1 MAFLVYCFLKKIK
14 IKSGPQIF
22 TLQMPATG
30 FSSPPVSFQQW
41 LHWDKPCMLRCL
53 LSNIRTRT
61 WLCCWRTAGPL
72 QHKIPMTH
80 NDGIFSS
87 KGPTPL
93 FLFEAITLF
102 HFWKLQVTFLRK
114 KKNSLSKCCLYSS
127 CPFEGDSHRTVLLPV
142 TSSVEL
148 EVPSL
153 HKRFVV
159 KLFSFVKPQTSDKL
173 VSKLFKYV
181 SFFSIFNRNWVAI
194 CFDRFISIV
203 MSTSA
208 KDQLAPS
215 LAEAVCTDLSLTVSE
230 NWVCSFDW
238 VWTTVTSP
246 LIFQEGRCEEEELRK
261 FFFALCTHSSVN
273 NPPKKDFLKLK
284 KTMKIYLN
292 Q

>member
-1 MAFLVYCFLKKIK
+1 
-14 IKSGPQIF
+14 
-22 TLQMPATG
+22 MPATG

-41 LHWDKPCMLRCL
+41 LHWDKLCMLRCL

-87 KGPTPL
+87 KGPAPPL
-93 FLFEAITLF
+93 FFFEAITLF
-102 HFWKLQVTFLRK
+102 HFWKLQVAFLIK

-159 KLFSFVKPQTSDKL
+159 KLFSFVKPQTPEKL
-173 VSKLFKYV
+173 VSKLFKYNV
-181 SFFSIFNRNWVAI
+181 VAFF
-194 CFDRFISIV
+194 
-203 MSTSA
+203 
-208 KDQLAPS
+208 Q
-215 LAEAVCTDLSLTVSE
+215 SLTETGLHFVLTGLFPLWCQRLQRINLLPALQKQYVQICLWLCLKTE
-230 NWVCSFDW
+230 V
-238 VWTTVTSP
+238 VP
-246 LIFQEGRCEEEELRK
+246 LIECEQRWLLFLSFRK
-261 FFFALCTHSSVN
+261 VDVKKKSWGNSSSHCAL
-273 NPPKKDFLKLK
+273 
-284 KTMKIYLN
+284 
-292 Q
+292 